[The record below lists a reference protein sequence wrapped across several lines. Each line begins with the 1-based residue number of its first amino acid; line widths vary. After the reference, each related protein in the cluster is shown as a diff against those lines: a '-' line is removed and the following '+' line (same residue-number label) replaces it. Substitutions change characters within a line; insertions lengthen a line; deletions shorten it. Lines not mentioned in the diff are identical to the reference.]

1 MRFVDSRYSIN
12 LFCEGGEGAGI
23 ERMLDQYLNL
33 AIARA
38 VFKTKIKE
46 YPGRLI
52 MLCDQEAKVLAR
64 SDRSETIPK

>member
-23 ERMLDQYLNL
+23 ELVLDRYLNL
-33 AIARA
+33 TIARA
-38 VFKTKIKE
+38 VFRAKIKE

-52 MLCDQEAKVLAR
+52 MLCDDTAQVLAR
-64 SDRSETIPK
+64 SDRPETIPK